1 METLGSHEAIKV
13 YWNAVAPHLQAR
25 YCHESLGTKIKIEKV
40 GELRYR
46 DADNAEETY
55 DSSVDLHAEMVGGY
69 GGGVAWGLPCS
80 GGNSMT
86 HYQVDPSY
94 FAGVST

>member
-1 METLGSHEAIKV
+1 MAHEAEE
-13 YWNAVAPHLQAR
+13 YWKKTEPHLQAR

-40 GELRYR
+40 GELRYK